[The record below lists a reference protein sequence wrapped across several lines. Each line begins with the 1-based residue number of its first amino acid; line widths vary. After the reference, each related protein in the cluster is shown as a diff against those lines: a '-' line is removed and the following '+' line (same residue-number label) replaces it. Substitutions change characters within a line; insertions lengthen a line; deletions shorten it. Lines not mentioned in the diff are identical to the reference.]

1 MRSPGEFRRTER
13 RPREAHRGKIIA
25 VREKR
30 NGRTESDPIGT
41 GRVAGGLRGSV
52 VPARPTRGGPP
63 RGAYRPV
70 LSVRR
75 RSTAPSHGGRS
86 SDSIGVCRA
95 RGPDPARSPAPPDA
109 QGTGEILGWGAT
121 ITDGRVRASD
131 RDRGRSRDARRPRE
145 YGGGTV
151 ANRTKRT
158 TELSRRHRRRTMTS
172 FVAAIRQRRTSY
184 VVDTNKIFFF
194 TGNFL
199 CDDRRVAWRK
209 YEG

>member
-1 MRSPGEFRRTER
+1 MSHRAQRRPWIETGGTVPVDSSVGGADRDVCVRFRRSESRADSPGRRLRSPGEFRRTER

-131 RDRGRSRDARRPRE
+131 RDRGRR
-145 YGGGTV
+145 GTRV
-151 ANRTKRT
+151 VPAN
-158 TELSRRHRRRTMTS
+158 TEEER
-172 FVAAIRQRRTSY
+172 
-184 VVDTNKIFFF
+184 
-194 TGNFL
+194 
-199 CDDRRVAWRK
+199 
-209 YEG
+209 